1 MCQWQVWKGFQWPAR
16 LVAAGMRKITHELAL
31 PAAGCAAASMIIS
44 IAFAQHALHGSC
56 AGNEMSH
63 VDASFERTAAHSV
76 IRGPWS
82 TAESRVGLYVIV
94 AQPCDVRTAPTRARA
109 RRQSVQLLQG
119 YTGRKRQP
127 VF

>member
-44 IAFAQHALHGSC
+44 IAFAQHVLHGSC
-56 AGNEMSH
+56 AGNAMSH
-63 VDASFERTAAHSV
+63 YDAKFERTAAHSV
-76 IRGPWS
+76 VRGPWS

-119 YTGRKRQP
+119 YTVYFLRK
-127 VF
+127 